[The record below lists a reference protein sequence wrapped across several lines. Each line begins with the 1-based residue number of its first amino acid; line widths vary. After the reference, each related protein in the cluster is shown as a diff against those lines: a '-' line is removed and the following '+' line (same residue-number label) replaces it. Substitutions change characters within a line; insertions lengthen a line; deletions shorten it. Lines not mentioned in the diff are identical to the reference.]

1 MKYLKQLVTL
11 LSIVSLLIR
20 LPAAYGQGNPKLPP
34 PEVDVYKVK
43 VIEKLPVTL
52 IYPARLKSPQQVTV
66 VARVTGFLER
76 KFFKEGDYVKKGQ
89 LLYLIE
95 PDPYEAAYER
105 AKANLLHAQAQLEKA
120 ERDWKRAER
129 SFKAKAI
136 SEQARDAAK
145 YAYEMA
151 KAQVLAAKAAL
162 KQATI
167 NLGYTKVR
175 ATISGYTGL
184 KQIDVGNLVTPGTP
198 LVTITSV
205 DPIYV
210 EFSIPDVDVFKS
222 KYNLL
227 KGKWGEE
234 EKKLKA
240 KLLVNNVPYNLEG
253 KVHFLDV
260 KVNPNTSTVK
270 ARAVF
275 PNPNRVLMPGQFGRV
290 EISGLYRRNVI
301 VVPQKAVLQTPR
313 GSMVYVV
320 QNGRVA
326 PRIIK
331 VGETSGDYFVVE
343 SGLKPGE
350 LVVVN
355 NFFKI
360 KPGIPVKIGEVIN
373 GRGER

>member
-1 MKYLKQLVTL
+1 
-11 LSIVSLLIR
+11 
-20 LPAAYGQGNPKLPP
+20 
-34 PEVDVYKVK
+34 
-43 VIEKLPVTL
+43 
-52 IYPARLKSPQQVTV
+52 
-66 VARVTGFLER
+66 
-76 KFFKEGDYVKKGQ
+76 YVKKGQ

-167 NLGYTKVR
+167 NLGYTKVK

-240 KLLVNNVPYNLEG
+240 KLIVNNVPYNLEG

-275 PNPNRVLMPGQFGRV
+275 PNPNRVLMPGQFGRI

-301 VVPQKAVLQTPR
+301 IVPQKAVLQTPQ

-331 VGETSGDYFVVE
+331 VGETSGDFFVVE